1 MKLGSAILVLESEE
15 HAEKRDAVP
24 LARLRGYGATSDAH
38 HLTEPSPTGQSAANA
53 VMMAL
58 QSSGIDPSEIDY
70 LNAHGTSTPMNDSQ
84 ETKALKLALGED
96 AYRVPISSSKSM
108 TGHLLGAGGA
118 LEAAICVMAMQNGV
132 MPPTV
137 NLVDP
142 DPECDLD
149 YIPLKA
155 RCREINVCVSDSFG
169 FGGHNSVLVFT
180 KPEWAH

>member
-1 MKLGSAILVLESEE
+1 MGVEIIN
-15 HAEKRDAVP
+15 
-24 LARLRGYGATSDAH
+24 LRRVDPGG
-38 HLTEPSPTGQSAANA
+38 
-53 VMMAL
+53 L
-58 QSSGIDPSEIDY
+58 QRHNNRIG
-70 LNAHGTSTPMNDSQ
+70 GT
-84 ETKALKLALGED
+84 
-96 AYRVPISSSKSM
+96 
-108 TGHLLGAGGA
+108 

-137 NLVDP
+137 NLIDP

-180 KPEWAH
+180 KPDWAH